1 MFESLDSR
9 NQSQKDILQKNNNF
23 YIFSKKILT
32 TKYSKF
38 EYSYSLFCTNN
49 LIFNEKCRLVA
60 RFKDYLVLDD
70 STEFLRRFYF
80 KKELNSRLK
89 KIYNFYESY
98 CKIFP
103 NYMILPESK
112 FLYRNIRKKQK
123 MIDAFNEIKK
133 EEEEN
138 RKHLKLGLSDDNKKN
153 ANVVFTKK
161 IQDSIERYHPSIS
174 NILSNTFMSEISNN
188 LNKEFEYNNNEKSII
203 TLSLNSQRQTNLN
216 EINSNNIKDVNAFDT
231 YFSPNNKSFTE
242 KNFNDNIYN
251 SQNSIFKIVQ
261 ILNNNNTINNQ
272 EHILNTDGNDN
283 TKLNINKQ
291 GKKELKNNIKNI
303 RKKFSNNSNTNN
315 KTNIKKNTNNNI
327 NMNTINV
334 ESKHNKIKNIL
345 NNSNNKKK
353 KNEINVNTKK
363 KFISHKQNI
372 SVPLASKL
380 LNTNDNNI
388 NNNINNIIGQDDNTI
403 KIINNINNI
412 IINDNK
418 NQSIKNGMI
427 ININN
432 NYFQLKDSKQLQN
445 NLKKRIK
452 SKENQIKEK
461 PKEVQKSKNK
471 NKENELNKYKIF
483 QEKRTYTT
491 YNKHANK
498 KENKKILSNN
508 IKSPSNKKDKFINPK
523 TQKKYISSKKY
534 MLAINDNNQNSNN
547 LYKNTNILSSK
558 QQFKVLSTHP
568 KEENQK
574 NIKKNINKKN
584 NNNHNIVI
592 KESNATISTSYNNE
606 INRKFNS
613 TNQNL
618 KEIPK
623 FEGVGSIDNKKISI
637 NRKIVN
643 NYLTSTHKKKT
654 YQGRFPIHEKSIS
667 NTFSNKNFPENN
679 NKDKIEF
686 INICN
691 TVENKNNPIKFKLY
705 KKNILQ
711 NNSNINSLQIKNKNE
726 FLSSFN
732 SPKERMYRTNIGL
745 DLINMDENIVKY
757 QKKSLKRIL
766 NIKTKANSEVELI
779 KDINKNHNILNTIT
793 NKSFK
798 NDKIMKLKK
807 NIDENNKDNKTN
819 IDKFENNKYF
829 KKLNVKEMKEEYH
842 KLLRKNKFN
851 HGSYDIANRI
861 PLSRKFIGLSNI
873 LRNFNSSINNTFN
886 LNTNK
891 RNPLLKKNV
900 LIPSERLQNSL
911 NEYINTPIKNTL
923 NEKKEKSTIEVT
935 KIKTKLK
942 MIGKG
947 NKNINIDSNNKKMKL
962 IKK

>member
-1 MFESLDSR
+1 MFESLDSL

-23 YIFSKKILT
+23 FIFSKKILT

-49 LIFNEKCRLVA
+49 LIFNEKCRIVA

-216 EINSNNIKDVNAFDT
+216 EINSNNIKDVNVFDT

-372 SVPLASKL
+372 SVPLAAKL

-388 NNNINNIIGQDDNTI
+388 NN
-403 KIINNINNI
+403 I
-412 IINDNK
+412 IINENK
-418 NQSIKNGMI
+418 HQSIKNGMI

-491 YNKHANK
+491 YNTHANK

-534 MLAINDNNQNSNN
+534 ILAINDNNQNSNN

-643 NYLTSTHKKKT
+643 NYLTSTQKKKT

-686 INICN
+686 INIGN

-807 NIDENNKDNKTN
+807 NIDENNKDDKTN

-861 PLSRKFIGLSNI
+861 PLSRKFRGLSNI

-886 LNTNK
+886 LNANK

-911 NEYINTPIKNTL
+911 NEYINTPIKNSL

>member
-1 MFESLDSR
+1 
-9 NQSQKDILQKNNNF
+9 
-23 YIFSKKILT
+23 
-32 TKYSKF
+32 
-38 EYSYSLFCTNN
+38 
-49 LIFNEKCRLVA
+49 
-60 RFKDYLVLDD
+60 
-70 STEFLRRFYF
+70 
-80 KKELNSRLK
+80 
-89 KIYNFYESY
+89 
-98 CKIFP
+98 
-103 NYMILPESK
+103 
-112 FLYRNIRKKQK
+112 

-216 EINSNNIKDVNAFDT
+216 EINSNNIKDVNVFDT

-372 SVPLASKL
+372 SVPLAAKL

-412 IINDNK
+412 IINENK
-418 NQSIKNGMI
+418 HQSIKNGMI

-471 NKENELNKYKIF
+471 NKENEFNKYKIF

-491 YNKHANK
+491 YNTHANK

-534 MLAINDNNQNSNN
+534 ILPINDNNPNSNN
-547 LYKNTNILSSK
+547 LYKNTNTQSSK

-568 KEENQK
+568 NEENQK
-574 NIKKNINKKN
+574 NTKKNINKKN

-807 NIDENNKDNKTN
+807 NIDENNKDDKTN

>member
-216 EINSNNIKDVNAFDT
+216 EINSNNIKDVYAFDT

-261 ILNNNNTINNQ
+261 ILNNNTINNQ
-272 EHILNTDGNDN
+272 EQILNTDGNVN

-291 GKKELKNNIKNI
+291 GKKELKNNNIKNI

-412 IINDNK
+412 IINENK
-418 NQSIKNGMI
+418 HQSIKNGMI

-452 SKENQIKEK
+452 CKENQIKEK

-471 NKENELNKYKIF
+471 NKDNELNKYKIF

-491 YNKHANK
+491 YNTHDNK

-534 MLAINDNNQNSNN
+534 ILPINDNNQNSNN

-568 KEENQK
+568 NEENQK
-574 NIKKNINKKN
+574 NIKKSINKKN

-643 NYLTSTHKKKT
+643 NYLTSTQKKKT

-807 NIDENNKDNKTN
+807 NIDENNKDDKTN

-947 NKNINIDSNNKKMKL
+947 NKNINIDSNNKKMKF